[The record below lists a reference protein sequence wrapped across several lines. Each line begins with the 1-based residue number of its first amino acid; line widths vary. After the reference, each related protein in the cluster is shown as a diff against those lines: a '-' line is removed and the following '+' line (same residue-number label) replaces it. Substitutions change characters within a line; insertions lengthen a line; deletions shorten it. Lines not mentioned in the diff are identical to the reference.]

1 MVKKSSVPVSVLNKR
16 NNAICYHKVR
26 ESQASGTFSV
36 GWILGEYNLAYL
48 FTKTT
53 MTLNIRN
60 GVVET
65 IFYNKAAVIR
75 EKDKNQVEGVESKC
89 SSLRLKHK

>member
-1 MVKKSSVPVSVLNKR
+1 
-16 NNAICYHKVR
+16 
-26 ESQASGTFSV
+26 
-36 GWILGEYNLAYL
+36 
-48 FTKTT
+48 